1 MYQPYNVFGTTTGQ
15 PRCTKIGCTKN
26 YGTTRCTKN
35 YCTPVVPRIM
45 VQLDAIVMI
54 TPRLYQEL
62 WYRGCTKNYCMPV
75 VPRIMVHNM
84 YQKLRLAR
92 CICCICCMFH
102 EPRRGPL
109 DAAGTGAAI
118 CFMSL
123 LLAHPPCGWRVASGV
138 RLEPAISPLVL
149 AGRCDAYLLPSA

>member
-1 MYQPYNVFGTTTGQ
+1 MYQPYNVFGTTGQ

-62 WYRGCTKNYCMPV
+62 WYRGCTKNYCMLV

-92 CICCICCMFH
+92 CTKNY
-102 EPRRGPL
+102 
-109 DAAGTGAAI
+109 GTYY
-118 CFMSL
+118 
-123 LLAHPPCGWRVASGV
+123 
-138 RLEPAISPLVL
+138 VL
-149 AGRCDAYLLPSA
+149 CTV

>member
-1 MYQPYNVFGTTTGQ
+1 MYQPYNVFGTTGQ

-92 CICCICCMFH
+92 LYQKLWYIVCTMYRIIIPVYFRAQISRSRLPTLPTLPGCV
-102 EPRRGPL
+102 
-109 DAAGTGAAI
+109 
-118 CFMSL
+118 
-123 LLAHPPCGWRVASGV
+123 PPCR
-138 RLEPAISPLVL
+138 PAPRFL
-149 AGRCDAYLLPSA
+149 

>member
-1 MYQPYNVFGTTTGQ
+1 MYQPYNVFGTTGQ